1 MKISTSFQV
10 YWIFKVQFCCYFQYL
25 CRGQKHYD
33 IAVHFFT
40 SPHPSQ
46 ALVDCTPH
54 RPPAP
59 NCLSDIAWLS
69 LSTMSICLS
78 HADLYCLHDCMTCV
92 LLCLPSAVS
101 LSHFLRLATTRCYY
115 IFLSSNLSLN
125 SFTPIIFW
133 KTCLI
138 YPVLHCFFCYL
149 HSWILLF
156 FRITLLVWLIN
167 RHLVVRNMRFLLIHY
182 FISFQQQS
190 WLSISLIK
198 SPTLIKCFCDKSSF
212 FVLQY
217 EICISIL
224 YILQLFYFLGILEAM
239 GVFQGSKWQR
249 Y

>member
-1 MKISTSFQV
+1 
-10 YWIFKVQFCCYFQYL
+10 
-25 CRGQKHYD
+25 
-33 IAVHFFT
+33 
-40 SPHPSQ
+40 
-46 ALVDCTPH
+46 
-54 RPPAP
+54 
-59 NCLSDIAWLS
+59 
-69 LSTMSICLS
+69 MSICLG

-156 FRITLLVWLIN
+156 FRITFLVWLIN

-198 SPTLIKCFCDKSSF
+198 SPTLWQKLLLCFAIWDLYF
-212 FVLQY
+212 NT
-217 EICISIL
+217 L
-224 YILQLFYFLGILEAM
+224 YIAAVLFSWYSWGY
-239 GVFQGSKWQR
+239 GSFPG
-249 Y
+249 